1 MVGPVVA
8 ERLHDALQRLFG
20 REAPVRIHAWDGSI
34 AGPLD
39 APAVRV
45 HSRRALRRLL
55 WRPDEL
61 GLVRAYV
68 AGEVDVDGDLLGAL
82 ERLAPFG
89 RSIGR
94 RPDLTP
100 ADRSELLRTAVLLG
114 AVGPHPK
121 PPPEEI
127 SGAERRHSIVRD
139 KTLSGAHDGP
149 LGAALRAQVF
159 GSTLVHSSAY
169 WTDPAGTLDDAQRA
183 GLDLACRKL
192 GLTEPRPAGADG
204 ARVLDVGCG
213 WGSFLLYAAEHYGVT
228 GVGITLAADQVELAT
243 KRAVD
248 AGLADRVEF
257 RLADW
262 HELDDGPYD
271 AIIASGLAEYVGSA
285 RLAEYARTLRGLLRP
300 GGRALLHQVSQRGGD
315 EVVPERSFIDAY
327 VFPGAEI
334 LTLGTIVDTF
344 ERAGLEIRDLESF
357 REHYARTLR
366 SWVANLEA
374 GWDACTL
381 QLSPGRARVWHL
393 YLAVSALAFELAR
406 ISVHQLVAV
415 RTHGDGRS
423 EFPPTRTS
431 WTLPA
436 SPE

>member
-8 ERLHDALQRLFG
+8 ERLHDVLFRLFG
-20 REAPVRIHAWDGSI
+20 REAPVRIHAWDGSV
-34 AGPLD
+34 AGPAD
-39 APAVRV
+39 APVVRV

-68 AGEVDVDGDLLGAL
+68 AGEIDVEGDLLAAL

-94 RPDLTP
+94 RPELTP

-114 AVGPHPK
+114 AVGPQPK

-127 SGAERRHSIVRD
+127 SGGERRHSLVRE
-139 KTLSGAHDGP
+139 KTLSGAHDGSLGTP
-149 LGAALRAQVF
+149 LLARVYGDTF
-159 GSTLVHSSAY
+159 VHGSAY
-169 WTDPAGTLDDAQRA
+169 WSDPAATLDDAQRA

-192 GLTEPRPAGADG
+192 GLTGG
-204 ARVLDVGCG
+204 MRVLDVGCG
-213 WGSFLLYAAEHYGVT
+213 WGSFLLHAAERYGVT
-228 GVGITLAADQVELAT
+228 GTGITLSADQVEVAT

-262 HELDDGPYD
+262 REVDDGPYD
-271 AIIASGLAEYVGSA
+271 AIAGSGLTEYVGA
-285 RLAEYARTLRGLLRP
+285 TRLAEYARTLHDLLRP
-300 GGRALLHQVSQRGGD
+300 GGRALLHQVSVRGD
-315 EVVPERSFIDAY
+315 DSVVPERSFIDAY
-327 VFPGAEI
+327 VFPGAE
-334 LTLGTIVDTF
+334 LLPLGTIVGTF
-344 ERAGLEIRDLESF
+344 EGAGLEVRDLESF

-366 SWVANLEA
+366 TWVANLVDT
-374 GWDACTL
+374 WDACVR
-381 QLSPGRARVWHL
+381 QMSPGRARVWHL

-406 ISVHQLVAV
+406 ISVHQLLAV
-415 RTHGDGRS
+415 RPHTDGRAD
-423 EFPPTRTS
+423 
-431 WTLPA
+431 LPA
-436 SPE
+436 TRLEWTP